1 MRRCEGGLNRYNF
14 DYIAICLCRGF
25 CMVHMAVH
33 KRKESTRLYQE
44 THTDDRVM
52 DYFDFSYDCDAK
64 NNYSDCVVV

>member
-1 MRRCEGGLNRYNF
+1 
-14 DYIAICLCRGF
+14 
-25 CMVHMAVH
+25 MVHMAVH

-64 NNYSDCVVV
+64 NNYSDCVVAVAFIIT